1 MKKIVIAAD
10 LGASGGKMA
19 KGYFD
24 GSILKVDDFYDFPNE
39 PMDLNGN
46 LYWDLFGLYNSIRN
60 GISYYAKDSEVE
72 SVAVDSWGA
81 SYGFLDEKGRL
92 LEPIYHYRDLRT
104 EYTMK
109 RMYEILPKRQLFEM
123 TGCQP
128 ARSYTLPQL
137 YSYVERHERIIDL
150 ADKMLFLPDL
160 LEYFLSGEI
169 ATERSIA
176 GTSGL
181 LRPDQQ
187 DWAYEVFDIFGIQKR
202 MLTPISDA
210 GIQRGSLLRNVGQ
223 STGAG
228 NAKVIASVGHD
239 TASSVAGIPGFG
251 VGQVYISIGT
261 NINMGIELT
270 ENVTSEKAY
279 RGGYK
284 NAAVMEDRN
293 ILYRDFSAFWLL
305 NELRR
310 TWKEEGKEYSYQ
322 VIMDMAQSRESKGI
336 YVDVDDVSLNNAGGN
351 TKEKI
356 NAYLQKTGQPRLQ
369 EEGDFV
375 RCILESIALK
385 VKYCT
390 EYFTKELHI
399 PLHRV
404 SVING
409 GTRNY
414 VLMQMFSDALG
425 MPVYCGLPYATLV
438 GNVLTQMYAL
448 GEVRTVDE
456 MRELSDRS
464 FRMKEYLP
472 GTDTKERWDAD
483 LWKMTE
489 KGICK

>member
-1 MKKIVIAAD
+1 
-10 LGASGGKMA
+10 MA

-128 ARSYTLPQL
+128 ARSYTPPQL

-223 STGAG
+223 STGAE
-228 NAKVIASVGHD
+228 
-239 TASSVAGIPGFG
+239 
-251 VGQVYISIGT
+251 
-261 NINMGIELT
+261 M
-270 ENVTSEKAY
+270 
-279 RGGYK
+279 
-284 NAAVMEDRN
+284 
-293 ILYRDFSAFWLL
+293 
-305 NELRR
+305 
-310 TWKEEGKEYSYQ
+310 
-322 VIMDMAQSRESKGI
+322 
-336 YVDVDDVSLNNAGGN
+336 
-351 TKEKI
+351 
-356 NAYLQKTGQPRLQ
+356 PR
-369 EEGDFV
+369 
-375 RCILESIALK
+375 
-385 VKYCT
+385 
-390 EYFTKELHI
+390 
-399 PLHRV
+399 
-404 SVING
+404 
-409 GTRNY
+409 
-414 VLMQMFSDALG
+414 
-425 MPVYCGLPYATLV
+425 
-438 GNVLTQMYAL
+438 
-448 GEVRTVDE
+448 
-456 MRELSDRS
+456 
-464 FRMKEYLP
+464 
-472 GTDTKERWDAD
+472 
-483 LWKMTE
+483 
-489 KGICK
+489 